1 MTRLAPPAVYGP
13 PASLP
18 PGLDWLSY
26 TDAYFPGRRRHD
38 LEAIVAYA
46 AYRRYHES
54 EQQTSDE

>member
-1 MTRLAPPAVYGP
+1 
-13 PASLP
+13 LP

-26 TDAYFPGRRRHD
+26 SDAYFPGRRPHD